1 MYANKLAVALKINNR
16 ILREVKDTVY
26 VPFGSEY
33 SILLKNLNTK
43 RSILNIFVDGTN
55 VVPGGLVLNA
65 GQEINLERS
74 IVNGNLNKGNKFKFI
89 ERTGQIEA
97 HRGVKLEDGLI
108 RVEFQYEQTYQTPI
122 YYPTIFR
129 EDPWNDYGRRWM
141 ETGTLRSSGATY
153 TSNIAAINAVG
164 QNSITAS
171 AAVAKG
177 AAESVTHSI
186 DSDATLQSFNDAGIT
201 VPGGLSEQKFSTVSS
216 FALEAEKHS
225 MILRLLGETP
235 NNKPVTKPVTVKQRT
250 KCSTCGTQN
259 KAHAKFCSK
268 CGSSLVLFA

>member
-108 RVEFQYEQTYQTPI
+108 RVEFQYEQTYQAPV

-129 EDPWNDYGRRWM
+129 DPVWDDPFRPTWTS
-141 ETGTLRSSGATY
+141 TGGGSLRGVTLNSV
-153 TSNIAAINAVG
+153 NAVG
-164 QNSITAS
+164 SNSIAKGMADVSISASSASIAS
-171 AAVAKG
+171 A
-177 AAESVTHSI
+177 
-186 DSDATLQSFNDAGIT
+186 DAGTVMSYNDAGIT
-201 VPGGLSEQKFSTVSS
+201 VPGSLSEQKFSTVSS
-216 FALEAEKHS
+216 FALETEKHS

-235 NNKPVTKPVTVKQRT
+235 DNKPVTKPVTVKQRT
-250 KCSTCGTQN
+250 KCNTCGTQN